1 MTEFLKRTIS
11 GLIFV
16 VTITGAL
23 VIGHIAFFIVFL
35 GLLVATQYEFY
46 RMALK
51 ARLRPQILLGI
62 FIGIALFS
70 WSFLYSLGRVEQITI
85 FGFIPLL
92 GGIFIVELYRNQH
105 NPIQNIAVTLLGIIY
120 IAVPLSLVN
129 FIVING
135 SSTRI
140 AYSASILLGLLFL
153 IWSNDTGAYLLGVS
167 MGKHKLFQRISPKK
181 TWEGFIGGLVLTLF
195 VSWVD
200 AIIFPEVAFKHWLV
214 IGITTAIVGTF
225 GDLVE
230 SMFKRS
236 VGVKDSGKFLPN
248 HGGFLDRFDAFLLV
262 IPFIYA
268 YLEVM
273 MLI

>member
-11 GLIFV
+11 GIIFV

-23 VIGHIAFFIVFL
+23 VIGHVAFFIVFL
-35 GLLVATQYEFY
+35 GLMVATQYEFY
-46 RMALK
+46 KMTFK
-51 ARLRPQILLGI
+51 THLRPQILLGL

-70 WSFLYSLGRVEQITI
+70 WSFLYSLGKVEQITI

-92 GGIFIVELYRNQH
+92 GGIFVVELYRNQH
-105 NPIQNIAVTLLGIIY
+105 KPIQNIAVTMLGIIY

-140 AYSASILLGLLFL
+140 AYSPNILLGLLFL

-167 MGKHKLFQRISPKK
+167 MGKHKLFPRISPKK
-181 TWEGFIGGLVLTLF
+181 TWEGFVGGLLLTMI

-200 AIIFPEVAFKHWLV
+200 AIIFPEVNLKHWFV
-214 IGITTAIVGTF
+214 IGFTTAIIGTF

-236 VGVKDSGKFLPN
+236 IGVKDSGKFLPS

-273 MLI
+273 ILI

>member
-1 MTEFLKRTIS
+1 LTEFLKRTIS

-23 VIGHIAFFIVFL
+23 VIGHVAFFIVFL
-35 GLLVATQYEFY
+35 GLMVATQYEFY
-46 RMALK
+46 KMTFK
-51 ARLRPQILLGI
+51 THLRPQILLGL

-70 WSFLYSLGRVEQITI
+70 WSFLYSLGKVEQITI

-92 GGIFIVELYRNQH
+92 GGIFVVELYRNQH
-105 NPIQNIAVTLLGIIY
+105 KPIQNIAVTLLGIIY

-140 AYSASILLGLLFL
+140 SYSPNILLGLLFL

-167 MGKHKLFQRISPKK
+167 MGKHKLFPRISPKK
-181 TWEGFIGGLVLTLF
+181 TWEGFVGGLLLTMI

-200 AIIFPEVAFKHWLV
+200 AIIFPEVNLKHWFV
-214 IGITTAIVGTF
+214 IGFTTAIIGTF

-236 VGVKDSGKFLPN
+236 IGVKDSGKFLPS

-273 MLI
+273 ILI

>member
-11 GLIFV
+11 GIIFV

-23 VIGHIAFFIVFL
+23 VIGHVAFFIVFL
-35 GLLVATQYEFY
+35 GLMVATQYEFY
-46 RMALK
+46 KMTFK
-51 ARLRPQILLGI
+51 THLRPQILLGL

-70 WSFLYSLGRVEQITI
+70 WSFLYSLGKVEQITI

-92 GGIFIVELYRNQH
+92 GGIFVVELYRNQH
-105 NPIQNIAVTLLGIIY
+105 KPIQNIAVTMLGIIY

-140 AYSASILLGLLFL
+140 AYSPNILLGLLFL

-167 MGKHKLFQRISPKK
+167 MGKHKLFPRISPKK
-181 TWEGFIGGLVLTLF
+181 TWEGFVGGLLLTMI

-200 AIIFPEVAFKHWLV
+200 AIIFPEVNLKHWFV
-214 IGITTAIVGTF
+214 IGFTTAIIGTF

-236 VGVKDSGKFLPN
+236 VGVKDSGKFLPS

-262 IPFIYA
+262 IPFVYA

>member
-1 MTEFLKRTIS
+1 LTEFLKRTIS
-11 GLIFV
+11 GIIFV

-23 VIGHIAFFIVFL
+23 VIGHVAFFIVFL
-35 GLLVATQYEFY
+35 GLMVATQYEFY
-46 RMALK
+46 KMTFK
-51 ARLRPQILLGI
+51 THLRPQILLGL

-70 WSFLYSLGRVEQITI
+70 WSFLYSLGKVEQITI

-92 GGIFIVELYRNQH
+92 GGIFVVELYRNQH
-105 NPIQNIAVTLLGIIY
+105 KPIQNIAVTMLGIIY

-140 AYSASILLGLLFL
+140 AYSPNILLGLLFL

-167 MGKHKLFQRISPKK
+167 MGKHKLFPRISPKK
-181 TWEGFIGGLVLTLF
+181 TWEGFVGGLLLTMI

-200 AIIFPEVAFKHWLV
+200 AIIFPEVNLKHWFV
-214 IGITTAIVGTF
+214 IGFTTAIIGTF

-236 VGVKDSGKFLPN
+236 IGVKDSGKFLPS

-273 MLI
+273 ILI

>member
-23 VIGHIAFFIVFL
+23 VIGHVAFFIVFL
-35 GLLVATQYEFY
+35 GLMVATQYEFY
-46 RMALK
+46 KMTFK
-51 ARLRPQILLGI
+51 THLRPQILLGL

-70 WSFLYSLGRVEQITI
+70 WSFLYSLGKVEQITI

-92 GGIFIVELYRNQH
+92 GGIFVVELYRNQH
-105 NPIQNIAVTLLGIIY
+105 KPIQNIAVTLLGIIY

-140 AYSASILLGLLFL
+140 SYSPNILLGLLFL

-167 MGKHKLFQRISPKK
+167 MGKHKLFPRISPKK
-181 TWEGFIGGLVLTLF
+181 TWEGFVGGLLLTMI

-200 AIIFPEVAFKHWLV
+200 AIIFPEVNLKHWFV
-214 IGITTAIVGTF
+214 IGFTTAIIGTF

-236 VGVKDSGKFLPN
+236 IGVKDSGKFLPS

-273 MLI
+273 ILI

>member
-1 MTEFLKRTIS
+1 LTEFLKRTIS
-11 GLIFV
+11 GIIFV

-23 VIGHIAFFIVFL
+23 VIGHVAFFIVFL
-35 GLLVATQYEFY
+35 GLMVATQYEFY
-46 RMALK
+46 KMTFK
-51 ARLRPQILLGI
+51 THLRPQILLGL

-70 WSFLYSLGRVEQITI
+70 WSFLYSLGKVEQITI

-92 GGIFIVELYRNQH
+92 GGIFVVELYRNQH
-105 NPIQNIAVTLLGIIY
+105 KPIQNIAVTLLGIIY

-140 AYSASILLGLLFL
+140 SYSPNILLGLLFL

-167 MGKHKLFQRISPKK
+167 MGKHKLFPRISPKK
-181 TWEGFIGGLVLTLF
+181 TWEGFVGGLLLTMI

-200 AIIFPEVAFKHWLV
+200 AIIFPEVNLKHWFV
-214 IGITTAIVGTF
+214 IGFTTAIIGTF

-236 VGVKDSGKFLPN
+236 IGVKDSGKFLPS

-273 MLI
+273 ILI

>member
-23 VIGHIAFFIVFL
+23 VIGHVAFFIVFL
-35 GLLVATQYEFY
+35 GLMVATQYEFY
-46 RMALK
+46 KMTFK
-51 ARLRPQILLGI
+51 THLRPQILLGL

-70 WSFLYSLGRVEQITI
+70 WSFLYSLGKVEQITI

-92 GGIFIVELYRNQH
+92 GGIFVVELYRNQH
-105 NPIQNIAVTLLGIIY
+105 KPIQNIAVTLLGIIY

-140 AYSASILLGLLFL
+140 SYSPNILLGLLFL

-167 MGKHKLFQRISPKK
+167 MGKHKLFPRISPKK
-181 TWEGFIGGLVLTLF
+181 TWEGFVGGLLLTMI

-200 AIIFPEVAFKHWLV
+200 AIIFPEVNLKHWFV
-214 IGITTAIVGTF
+214 IGFTTAIIGTF

-236 VGVKDSGKFLPN
+236 VGVKDSGKFLPS

-262 IPFIYA
+262 IPFVYA